1 MSETVPD
8 AQPKD
13 KGPPPETAKGDVE
26 NPGVVDVAQPVGTTT
41 TGSSGSA
48 AVPSGSAAHRNNV
61 GNKSSRKSPLK
72 IIMAVT
78 VLVAVVALTV
88 TLGVTLNKDDDKKG
102 DDALGVVVTPKDDIV
117 GGGGGGGGE
126 DGSSGEITSIHFA
139 RKCFKFH
146 ACVCYIFKA

>member
-13 KGPPPETAKGDVE
+13 EGPPPETAKGDVE
-26 NPGVVDVAQPVGTTT
+26 NPGVVDAAQPVGTTT